1 MRWLEEQR
9 DPNHP
14 HICTIEEVVD
24 ETPTVRT
31 LYFHDPVLAEVEPG
45 QFAMVWIPGV
55 NELPMS
61 VMISEKKDEAGFTV
75 RKRGESSTALYNLK
89 VGDKIG
95 VRGPYGNSFDYR
107 DPNGIRL
114 ENHRKS
120 PFKDIL
126 LIGGGTGLVPLLR
139 LQKYWMQD
147 VLGHPHITLLMGSKT
162 KDEVFFEDIAKKIP
176 TDYLSDDEYDSRY
189 DIDFGDGA
197 TERAMK
203 KRSDKAEEA
212 LEIIPVTEDGSYGEK
227 GYVTDVLE
235 KLLEENKYDAIYTCG
250 PELMMHK
257 VVKLANE
264 KGIFVQA
271 SLERMMKCGV
281 GICGSCCVGQDLACR
296 DGTVFDGE
304 YLAKSSEFGHFQR
317 TKSGILEK
325 I

>member
-14 HICTIEEVVD
+14 HICIIEKVVN

-31 LYFHDPVLAEVEPG
+31 IYFHDPVLANVLPG

-61 VMISEKKDEAGFTV
+61 VMISENDEKSGFTV
-75 RKRGESSTALYNLK
+75 RKRGESSTALYNLQ
-89 VGDKIG
+89 VGQQIG
-95 VRGPYGNSFDYR
+95 VRGPYGNSFD
-107 DPNGIRL
+107 I
-114 ENHRKS
+114 
-120 PFKDIL
+120 KDGEIL
-126 LIGGGTGLVPLLR
+126 LIGGGTGLVPLMR
-139 LQKYWMQD
+139 LIKFSKD
-147 VLGHPHITLLMGSKT
+147 TNKITLLMGSQT
-162 KDEVFFEDIAKKIP
+162 KEEVFFEDMAKNSWLCNDLNCI
-176 TDYLSDDEYDSRY
+176 S
-189 DIDFGDGA
+189 
-197 TERAMK
+197 
-203 KRSDKAEEA
+203 
-212 LEIIPVTEDGSYGEK
+212 VTEDGSYGEK

-235 KLLEENKYDAIYTCG
+235 KLLEENTYDAIYTCG
-250 PELMMHK
+250 PELMMYK

-281 GICGSCCVGQDLACR
+281 GICGSCCVSQDLVCR
-296 DGTVFDGE
+296 DGTVFDGQ
-304 YLAKSSEFGHFQR
+304 YLAKNSEFGHLQR

>member
-1 MRWLEEQR
+1 MEEQR

-14 HICTIEEVVD
+14 HICTIERVVD

-31 LYFHDPVLAEVEPG
+31 LYFHDPVLAKVKPG

-95 VRGPYGNSFDYR
+95 VRGPYGNQFD
-107 DPNGIRL
+107 L
-114 ENHRKS
+114 
-120 PFKDIL
+120 KDGKIL

-139 LQKYWMQD
+139 LNASAKSSNE
-147 VLGHPHITLLMGSKT
+147 ITLLMGSKT
-162 KDEVFFEDIAKKIP
+162 KEEVFFEETVQKFQKLFKQDV
-176 TDYLSDDEYDSRY
+176 
-189 DIDFGDGA
+189 
-197 TERAMK
+197 
-203 KRSDKAEEA
+203 
-212 LEIIPVTEDGSYGEK
+212 IITPVTEDGSYGEK

-235 KLLEENKYDAIYTCG
+235 KLLEENTYDAIYTCG
-250 PELMMHK
+250 PELMMYK
-257 VVKLANE
+257 TVKLANE

-281 GICGSCCVGQDLACR
+281 GICGSCCVNEDLVCR
-296 DGTVFDGE
+296 DGTVFDGQ
-304 YLAKSSEFGHFQR
+304 YLAKNSEFGHFQR

>member
-14 HICTIEEVVD
+14 HICIIEKVVD

-31 LYFHDPVLAEVEPG
+31 LYFHDPVLANVLPG

-61 VMISEKKDEAGFTV
+61 VMISENDEKSGFTV
-75 RKRGESSTALYNLK
+75 RKRGESSTALYNLQ
-89 VGDKIG
+89 VGQQIG
-95 VRGPYGNSFDYR
+95 VRGPYGNFFD
-107 DPNGIRL
+107 I
-114 ENHRKS
+114 
-120 PFKDIL
+120 KDGEIL
-126 LIGGGTGLVPLLR
+126 LIGGGTGLVPLMR
-139 LQKYWMQD
+139 LIKFSKD
-147 VLGHPHITLLMGSKT
+147 TNKITLLMGSQT
-162 KDEVFFEDIAKKIP
+162 KEEVFFEDMAKNSWLCNDLNCI
-176 TDYLSDDEYDSRY
+176 S
-189 DIDFGDGA
+189 
-197 TERAMK
+197 
-203 KRSDKAEEA
+203 
-212 LEIIPVTEDGSYGEK
+212 VTEDGSYGEK

-235 KLLEENKYDAIYTCG
+235 KLLEENTYDAIYTCG
-250 PELMMHK
+250 PELMMYK

-281 GICGSCCVGQDLACR
+281 GICGSCCMSQDLVCR
-296 DGTVFDGE
+296 DGTVFDGQ
-304 YLAKSSEFGHFQR
+304 YLAKNSEFGHLQR

>member
-1 MRWLEEQR
+1 MEEQR

-14 HICTIEEVVD
+14 HICTIEKVVD

-31 LYFHDPVLAEVEPG
+31 LYFHDEVLANVKPG

-61 VMISEKKDEAGFTV
+61 VMISAKKDEAGFTV

-95 VRGPYGNSFDYR
+95 VRGPYGNSFGYL
-107 DPNGIRL
+107 DPNKPRHDNMNNPL
-114 ENHRKS
+114 QN
-120 PFKDIL
+120 IL
-126 LIGGGTGLVPLLR
+126 LIGGGTGLVPLMR
-139 LQKYWMQD
+139 LQKYWMED
-147 VLGHPHITLLMGSKT
+147 VPYHGHVTLLMGSKT
-162 KDEVFFEDIAKKIP
+162 KDEVFFENIAKKIP
-176 TDYLSDDEYDSRY
+176 TGYLSDDKYDSRY

-250 PELMMHK
+250 PELMMYK

-281 GICGSCCVGQDLACR
+281 GICGSCCVGQDLVCR
-296 DGTVFDGE
+296 DGTVFDGG
-304 YLAKSSEFGHFQR
+304 YLSKNSEFGHFQR

>member
-1 MRWLEEQR
+1 LEEQR

-14 HICTIEEVVD
+14 YICTIERVVD

-31 LYFHDPVLAEVEPG
+31 LYFHDEVLANVEPG

-61 VMISEKKDEAGFTV
+61 VMIGKGQDEAGFTV

-95 VRGPYGNSFDYR
+95 VRGPYGNSFKITS
-107 DPNGIRL
+107 GKI
-114 ENHRKS
+114 
-120 PFKDIL
+120 I
-126 LIGGGTGLVPLLR
+126 LIGGGTGLVPLMR
-139 LQKYWMQD
+139 LIKYSNPGWTTN
-147 VLGHPHITLLMGSKT
+147 HITVLMGSKT
-162 KDEVFFEDIAKKIP
+162 KEEVFFEDIAKKMVKRQEDFEYNINQ
-176 TDYLSDDEYDSRY
+176 DEV
-189 DIDFGDGA
+189 
-197 TERAMK
+197 
-203 KRSDKAEEA
+203 
-212 LEIIPVTEDGSYGEK
+212 IPVTEDGSYGEK

-235 KLLEENKYDAIYTCG
+235 KLLEENAKEHTTNRYEAIYTCG
-250 PELMMHK
+250 PELMMYK

-281 GICGSCCVGQDLACR
+281 GICGSCCVNEDLVCR

-304 YLAKSSEFGHFQR
+304 HLAENSEFGHFER
-317 TKSGILEK
+317 TKSGVLEE

>member
-14 HICTIEEVVD
+14 HICIIEKVVD

-31 LYFHDPVLAEVEPG
+31 IYFHDPVLANVLPG

-61 VMISEKKDEAGFTV
+61 VMISENDEKSGFTV
-75 RKRGESSTALYNLK
+75 RKRGESSTALYNLQ
-89 VGDKIG
+89 VGQQIG
-95 VRGPYGNSFDYR
+95 VRGPYGNSFD
-107 DPNGIRL
+107 I
-114 ENHRKS
+114 
-120 PFKDIL
+120 KDGKIL
-126 LIGGGTGLVPLLR
+126 LIGGGTGLVPLMR
-139 LQKYWMQD
+139 LVKFSKD
-147 VLGHPHITLLMGSKT
+147 TNKITLLMGSQT
-162 KDEVFFEDIAKKIP
+162 KEEVFFEDMAKNSWLYNDLNCI
-176 TDYLSDDEYDSRY
+176 S
-189 DIDFGDGA
+189 
-197 TERAMK
+197 
-203 KRSDKAEEA
+203 
-212 LEIIPVTEDGSYGEK
+212 VTEDGSYGEK

-235 KLLEENKYDAIYTCG
+235 KLLEENTYDAIYTCG
-250 PELMMHK
+250 PELMMYK

-281 GICGSCCVGQDLACR
+281 GICGSCCVSQDLVCR
-296 DGTVFDGE
+296 DGTVFDGQ
-304 YLAKSSEFGHFQR
+304 YLAKNSEFGHLQR

>member
-1 MRWLEEQR
+1 MEEQR

-14 HICTIEEVVD
+14 HICTIDRVVD

-31 LYFHDPVLAEVEPG
+31 LYFHDQFLGSVLPG
-45 QFAMVWIPGV
+45 KFAMVWIPGV

-61 VMISEKKDEAGFTV
+61 VMVSKNGSGFTV

-95 VRGPYGNSFDYR
+95 VRGPYGNSFDIK
-107 DPNGIRL
+107 G
-114 ENHRKS
+114 EK
-120 PFKDIL
+120 IL
-126 LIGGGTGLVPLLR
+126 LIGGGTGLAPLMR
-139 LQKYWMQD
+139 LIAYAGVCSD
-147 VLGHPHITLLMGSKT
+147 YEVSEITVLMGSRT
-162 KDEVFFEDIAKKIP
+162 KEEVFFEKVDTVINIP
-176 TDYLSDDEYDSRY
+176 RDVTV
-189 DIDFGDGA
+189 
-197 TERAMK
+197 K
-203 KRSDKAEEA
+203 V
-212 LEIIPVTEDGSYGEK
+212 IPVTEDGSYGEK

-250 PELMMHK
+250 PELMMYK

-304 YLAKSSEFGHFQR
+304 YLAKNSEFGHFQR